1 MRQFPVEHA
10 GQLRILRQQIAQ
22 PVIAMVEHRLHPVG
36 HILAQPAQAQRDDR
50 PVAARFLELFGQA
63 FDTLGVVQF
72 GHVSRQTGAR
82 KRVDSRQIACHV
94 AQQPA
99 RIVHREDRPRIG
111 RAGQCAHHEAAADP
125 VARLQADQHLGRG
138 YARGMRRTDNR
149 RFAVMTK
156 GAALHESEARRAA
169 KDEILSAAAE
179 PPAFHG
185 CPTGQPPHPFGRR
198 HAGTR
203 QRLGQSLLERPRA
216 FDLSHGHICAD
227 KRRVAQART
236 SCGVRTL
243 SVHQSPIRG
252 DHSMR
257 LPSNAHVAIV
267 DGENFTVMRNTGQ
280 PLEPKLGSAEKPD
293 LSATN
298 YSAGVKHQDNAGQQL
313 GRTDLEELAH
323 GAAAT
328 EWLNAKA
335 IAGDISDILVIAD
348 PKTLGEMRRHYHG
361 ELKKR
366 LVGEIDKTM
375 TGEPTDRIE
384 QAIANA

>member
-1 MRQFPVEHA
+1 
-10 GQLRILRQQIAQ
+10 
-22 PVIAMVEHRLHPVG
+22 
-36 HILAQPAQAQRDDR
+36 
-50 PVAARFLELFGQA
+50 
-63 FDTLGVVQF
+63 
-72 GHVSRQTGAR
+72 
-82 KRVDSRQIACHV
+82 
-94 AQQPA
+94 
-99 RIVHREDRPRIG
+99 
-111 RAGQCAHHEAAADP
+111 
-125 VARLQADQHLGRG
+125 
-138 YARGMRRTDNR
+138 
-149 RFAVMTK
+149 
-156 GAALHESEARRAA
+156 
-169 KDEILSAAAE
+169 
-179 PPAFHG
+179 
-185 CPTGQPPHPFGRR
+185 
-198 HAGTR
+198 
-203 QRLGQSLLERPRA
+203 
-216 FDLSHGHICAD
+216 
-227 KRRVAQART
+227 
-236 SCGVRTL
+236 
-243 SVHQSPIRG
+243 
-252 DHSMR
+252 MR

-267 DGENFTVMRNTGQ
+267 DGENFTVMRNSGQ